1 MQALECARD
10 EWTESGNSR
19 LQLGYFL
26 SLTESTTRQ
35 NVRREPGSNRG
46 GEPGGQGW
54 AGADNGGPAGGRSAQ
69 TLAEDLARRK
79 RPMVGR
85 LAGVLD
91 GQLGE
96 HKVEEPKGRNIYGSD
111 VRLVRA
117 ST

>member
-1 MQALECARD
+1 
-10 EWTESGNSR
+10 
-19 LQLGYFL
+19 
-26 SLTESTTRQ
+26 
-35 NVRREPGSNRG
+35 
-46 GEPGGQGW
+46 
-54 AGADNGGPAGGRSAQ
+54 
-69 TLAEDLARRK
+69 
-79 RPMVGR
+79 MVGR